1 MKQRELLVAGKP
13 LSVEFDRNTCVASG
27 RRAGV
32 EVVELGNGDY
42 SVILDG
48 RHHLVHLA
56 PTGDAT
62 FEATVDGARFAVEA
76 RDPRQLPRARADA
89 GGSGASELRAAMP
102 GKILAVSVAEGD
114 RVQSGQGLVVIEA
127 MKMQNELRAP
137 RDGRVAAVRVAEGD
151 SVAAGATLISIE

>member
-1 MKQRELLVAGKP
+1 MKQRELLVAAQA
-13 LSVEFDRNTCVASG
+13 LSVEFDGNTCVANG
-27 RRAGV
+27 RRSDV
-32 EVVELGNGDY
+32 EVAELGRGDY

-48 RHHLVHLA
+48 KHYLVHLA
-56 PTGDAT
+56 ATGDGT
-62 FEATVDGARFAVEA
+62 FESTVDGARFAVEA
-76 RDPRQLPRARADA
+76 RDPRQLPRDRADA

-102 GKILAVSVAEGD
+102 GKILAVCAAEGD

-137 RDGRVAAVRVAEGD
+137 RDGRIAAVRVAAGD

>member
-1 MKQRELLVAGKP
+1 MKQRELLVAAKP
-13 LSVEFDRNTCVASG
+13 LSVEFDGAACLAGG
-27 RRAGV
+27 RRTAV
-32 EVVELGNGDY
+32 EVAELGNGDY

-48 RHHLVHLA
+48 KHYLVHLA
-56 PTGDAT
+56 ATGGRT

-76 RDPRQLPRARADA
+76 RDPRQLPRDRADA

-102 GKILAVSVAEGD
+102 GKIVAVRAAEGD

-137 RDGRVAAVRVAEGD
+137 RNGRIAAVRVAAGD